1 MRILGTTVSVLA
13 LSATIAGAGGLD
25 RSGQGIGVIFKD
37 GNWAELSFGNVNPS
51 VSGVYTGFGN
61 AATGDMA
68 ESYNQLGAAIK
79 FDLGS
84 DLSAAIIFDQPWG
97 ANVNYAT
104 SALPPTAGVTAEFN
118 SRGITA
124 LAKYKVNEN
133 VSVFGGIRQNTIDMN
148 ISLPTNAFVAPPQ
161 LAYTA
166 TGAPSSAMGYVLGAA
181 YEIPDIALRA
191 SLTYS
196 SETNH
201 NVATTETVGGV
212 ATTSTTPITMPKS
225 VNLDFQTG
233 VAADT
238 LVTFG
243 VRWVNWS
250 ATTIDPAAHR
260 GDRLKSLLDYTE
272 DTYTWSLGVGRR
284 FSDSFAGSATLGWE
298 RPLGGNSPNLG
309 PADGNVSLS
318 LGGAYTINN
327 MEISGGVRYVKIGDA
342 TTATAGA
349 NFTGNSAIAL
359 GLKVGFSF

>member
-1 MRILGTTVSVLA
+1 MRILGTTISVLA
-13 LSATIAGAGGLD
+13 LSATVAGAGGLD
-25 RSGQGIGVIFKD
+25 RSGQGVGVIFKD

-51 VSGVYTGFGN
+51 ISGAYTGFGN
-61 AATGDMA
+61 VATGDMA

-84 DLSAAIIFDQPWG
+84 NLSAAIIFDQPWG
-97 ANVNYAT
+97 SNVSYPA
-104 SALPPTAGVTAEFN
+104 SAFTPTAGSTAEFN

-124 LAKYKVNEN
+124 LAKYQVNEN
-133 VSVFGGIRQNTIDMN
+133 VSVLGGIRQNTIDMSV
-148 ISLPTNAFVAPPQ
+148 SLPDQGGFGPA

-166 TGAPSSAMGYVLGAA
+166 TGAPSSAMGYVIGAA

-201 NVATTETVGGV
+201 KVTTTETVGGV

-243 VRWVNWS
+243 VRWANWS

-260 GDRLKSLLDYTE
+260 ANRGSSLLNYTE

-284 FSDSFAGSATLGWE
+284 ISDSFAGSATLGWE

-309 PADGNVSLS
+309 PVDGNVSLS

-327 MEISGGVRYVKIGDA
+327 MEISGGVRYVKLGDA
-342 TTATAGA
+342 TTDTAGA
-349 NFTGNSAIAL
+349 NFTDNSAIAL

>member
-1 MRILGTTVSVLA
+1 MRILGTTISVLA
-13 LSATIAGAGGLD
+13 LSATVAGAGGLD

-51 VSGVYTGFGN
+51 ISGSYTGFGN
-61 AATGDMA
+61 VATGDMA
-68 ESYNQLGAAIK
+68 ESYNQLGGAIK

-84 DLSAAIIFDQPWG
+84 NLSAAIIFDQPWG
-97 ANVNYAT
+97 ANVSYPA
-104 SALPPTAGVTAEFN
+104 SAFTPTAGVTAEFN

-124 LAKYKVNEN
+124 LAKYQVNDN
-133 VSVFGGIRQNTIDMN
+133 VSVFGGVRQNTIDMT
-148 ISLPTNAFVAPPQ
+148 ISLPAIPVAFGGPVA
-161 LAYTA
+161 AYTA
-166 TGAPSSAMGYVLGAA
+166 TGAASSAMGYVLGAA

-201 NVATTETVGGV
+201 NVLTTETGGIV
-212 ATTSTTPITMPKS
+212 STTPITMPKS

-238 LVTFG
+238 LATFG

-250 ATTIDPAAHR
+250 ATSIDPALHR
-260 GDRLKSLLDYTE
+260 AQRGSSLLDYTE

-284 FSDSFAGSATLGWE
+284 FSDSFAGSATFGWE